1 MGFFGRG
8 GWSGVG
14 TTGLSKKE
22 SLLDAAIRKRGG
34 LENVLRVK
42 QGKIDYLNQYD
53 DTRITFD
60 DLEGKGTD
68 SDSGYFTTSD
78 GISFGGRAPTIQD
91 SPEHGAYAKESSVRY
106 SQKVHYAQLWGVD
119 VEAVTDEHIYA
130 MGRKADAKFN
140 KLATEGQ
147 GTYNSEM
154 GVMERSTDGMEPQW
168 YFPEAD
174 ARYNPEDTKLEGTT
188 RDRISLY
195 NPETG
200 TNLYHAMNTPEFNTK
215 WFEDSPEQNKIRAA
229 YESEHGAYYETFKA
243 PFLHS
248 NVYETGDGTYGVYSS
263 DGQINEK
270 NLNENDLL
278 KWQRNIEKQPNPLIA
293 DNWSTDRLSQEV
305 KKGYVGLKSNLS
317 RAIDPIPH
325 TLDGVPKYT
334 KDQFEA
340 YRITQNNPQISDL
353 ISNTPE
359 LQEVI
364 ANAEKDVISQKE
376 IDDYKQYSLD
386 PTLAPKGYKE
396 SASFKRV
403 NDWNVKVLDRNLRDL
418 ISIMK
423 YEEEASKLDTRRQKV
438 NAQTS
443 REIADNPYEDGGML
457 NSILYDIANRKKEFL
472 ETIISSTPHM
482 AVAMTP
488 YVGIPT
494 LTFLKQDDMAMA
506 YAEKYKTSPSKE
518 QVAWMWGTALIASRL
533 EKMGAELIVGKSKL
547 LNRAFDAIYNKA
559 AAKSTLLAK
568 AISIPSR
575 IGISGI
581 VESVSEMG
589 TQAFEQM
596 GATDVRTDGIDIGS
610 AFDLKE
616 AGMAGLIGGGSL
628 TAPVA
633 VVSEALNTKM
643 KRLDKIEKKLDIPE
657 TVEVDNTDTD
667 IGRLQLD
674 YDSTRARIDEI
685 SDMYPEERKA
695 LREERSTLF
704 KHLKA
709 LRKKIK
715 SKQEKKKTVPNPDSP
730 SPKHRAELQKAA
742 DNLRVDLEDKLAVR
756 SKKEQA
762 KEIKRAEKTSRNL
775 ARHLVTLQKSEQTE
789 EVIAKIKSIK
799 EQIDILQVVIGDY
812 SGVDVDIS
820 DVLQLVKDIDAKF
833 EKVDELTTEEIR
845 DLIDQYSDATSTI
858 MQRFIKGEADLED
871 IQQATHRNV
880 NKYTEFL
887 GQREDLTEAQ
897 QIVDKNSTKD
907 SYVYSLDHIDE
918 SSEKSLNEILLEG
931 SLSSQETEIVK
942 AKQEVIE
949 SKREISQAVKTVEN
963 VNKDI
968 TTGGSK
974 DFVSFN
980 KHLERVKK
988 GDNPWAANSGLEQ
1001 FAKHMQGKAD
1011 ILRKAYDTFLKTH
1024 KVTVVE
1030 YRGTDYTI
1038 DNSTATLL
1046 SYVEKEAAYGQKVLI
1061 LAKQVAEAT
1070 VDREEASTVTSAKSK
1085 LSLNEKLLAKVARIN
1100 TNAPGKET
1108 KRSVKPTTDTGSS
1121 NLNDKLGNTGS
1132 GTKQTKSAKGSPK
1145 TTKSEKNTSTPVNYE
1160 KVSEQITKLIKR
1172 GDALVK
1178 KAESL
1183 DAKVGDTGLFPGTL
1197 EIPTAEAAIELR
1209 KKHGKI
1215 QERFKRLAGRFDLD
1229 IKYASIMGDAHE
1241 TILYELLD
1249 GAIALGVLEVE
1260 TKIRAISSD
1269 YANHEYDEDADTAD
1283 KVDITALKRLAEL
1296 QKNNKEKQTKSKVT
1310 STATPPAFQSVPND
1324 PSLRKGSVEGDA
1336 KDAAMRKV
1344 ADSFIGET
1352 SSEKLSSSTHTSAES
1367 IAAKTGSKVKGSLV
1381 GYRIGTSG
1389 KFVFG
1394 ATGGVTMLARNGALK
1409 GTALG
1414 SQTKQSIKT
1423 SADLGSTFVVGD
1435 MPNVDSQFIDYLDE
1449 IGAKYTIYHT
1459 GETSRINRITQ
1470 KPKTKAK
1477 PVVKKQAETP
1487 EETTET
1493 NEGNQNK
1500 ISELEN
1506 EIEILE
1512 DIKPNTIK
1520 AENLLN
1526 KQIQEKKDQLKLLVP
1541 GRYAKQESS
1550 IPDIS
1555 TVQLLESGA
1564 AYEQGGTAKVYA
1576 AGHYSKSQWIE
1587 IANKLGVLPDV
1598 C

>member
-270 NLNENDLL
+270 NLNENELL

-762 KEIKRAEKTSRNL
+762 KEIKRAEK
-775 ARHLVTLQKSEQTE
+775 SEQTE

-858 MQRFIKGEADLED
+858 MQRFVKGEADLED

-1108 KRSVKPTTDTGSS
+1108 KPSVKPTTDTGSS

-1269 YANHEYDEDADTAD
+1269 YANHEYDEDADTTD

-1296 QKNNKEKQTKSKVT
+1296 QKNNKEKQTKDAAIVNNLIPEGGYRSEVRLNGLDVSIEHAEDNINNGIDVAKNT
-1310 STATPPAFQSVPND
+1310 D
-1324 PSLRKGSVEGDA
+1324 KLRKWKKRLQVEMGKPIVPKGMDSKILKA
-1336 KDAAMRKV
+1336 AFDYISSNPDYDSIPESMDRILTYVRRIHGLSTRIKDV
-1344 ADSFIGET
+1344 D
-1352 SSEKLSSSTHTSAES
+1352 
-1367 IAAKTGSKVKGSLV
+1367 
-1381 GYRIGTSG
+1381 GYR
-1389 KFVFG
+1389 
-1394 ATGGVTMLARNGALK
+1394 LADVLPPIQQAYTDSVANEKERNK
-1409 GTALG
+1409 
-1414 SQTKQSIKT
+1414 
-1423 SADLGSTFVVGD
+1423 V
-1435 MPNVDSQFIDYLDE
+1435 
-1449 IGAKYTIYHT
+1449 
-1459 GETSRINRITQ
+1459 
-1470 KPKTKAK
+1470 
-1477 PVVKKQAETP
+1477 PVVKVKA
-1487 EETTET
+1487 TTET
-1493 NEGNQNK
+1493 NEGNQ
-1500 ISELEN
+1500 
-1506 EIEILE
+1506 ILE